1 MNAAS
6 SPTQTL
12 RPRSMRLA
20 RPLVITA
27 LALALAACASSRGLN
42 PQGAV
47 LDPGALHAE
56 RTLGQQTALSPA
68 AWPASDWWR
77 ALGDAQ
83 LDALIAEGLQHSP
96 SLAAADARLQQAQA
110 RIGSAQAERGPSLSV
125 SGGYTGLQLPES
137 MVGEELGGS
146 YGGSAQVV
154 LDFRYGI
161 DLWGG
166 KRSAWEA
173 AVDQA
178 HAAEVDAQAAR
189 LNLSSAIA
197 EGYAQLAYAWSLHD
211 LANDELSRA
220 QKTLELTRQRRSAGI
235 DSELQVRQAQARVP
249 AAQQQLQSAQ
259 QQIDEARTAL
269 AALLGQGPD
278 RGLDIARPALA
289 AGIATQLPS
298 MLPADLLGRRPDVV
312 AARWRVEAADKD
324 IAVAKTRFYPSL
336 NLTALGGV
344 INPDVGK
351 LLESGSVFGL
361 VAPALSLPIFDGG
374 KLRANLAGSDAQYD
388 LAVADYNQKVI
399 AALRE
404 VADQVTAVRSLE
416 QRAQAQNDA
425 VQTATAAFELAQ
437 QRYRAGIGSY
447 LEVLSV
453 QEQLLVARQRMAGLQ
468 SQQLLAS
475 VRLQRALGGGFTPPS
490 ARDTA
495 HTAPT
500 SAQPKS

>member
-6 SPTQTL
+6 SPTQIL

-47 LDPGALHAE
+47 LDPSTLHAE
-56 RTLGQQTALSPA
+56 RTLAQQTTLSPA

-96 SLAAADARLQQAQA
+96 SLAAADARLHQAQA
-110 RIGSAQAERGPSLSV
+110 RIGTAQAERGPSLSA

-235 DSELQVRQAQARVP
+235 DSEL
-249 AAQQQLQSAQ
+249 
-259 QQIDEARTAL
+259 
-269 AALLGQGPD
+269 
-278 RGLDIARPALA
+278 
-289 AGIATQLPS
+289 
-298 MLPADLLGRRPDVV
+298 
-312 AARWRVEAADKD
+312 
-324 IAVAKTRFYPSL
+324 
-336 NLTALGGV
+336 
-344 INPDVGK
+344 
-351 LLESGSVFGL
+351 
-361 VAPALSLPIFDGG
+361 
-374 KLRANLAGSDAQYD
+374 
-388 LAVADYNQKVI
+388 
-399 AALRE
+399 
-404 VADQVTAVRSLE
+404 
-416 QRAQAQNDA
+416 
-425 VQTATAAFELAQ
+425 
-437 QRYRAGIGSY
+437 
-447 LEVLSV
+447 
-453 QEQLLVARQRMAGLQ
+453 
-468 SQQLLAS
+468 
-475 VRLQRALGGGFTPPS
+475 
-490 ARDTA
+490 
-495 HTAPT
+495 
-500 SAQPKS
+500 